1 MGVYTYSPSDI
12 SVTLAGRKLY
22 GFAESQVVSIKRET
36 PVFSHKRSMDGN
48 VVVTVNRYS
57 TYTVTVTLSQT
68 SPANQFL
75 HQVQKLQ
82 TNSVSV
88 LNNRNPFSGLSALSK
103 VKAVSSNL
111 MTKIPLI
118 IKSDKSLFFSTQVWL
133 DEEPEVLFTKGVEN
147 RVWTIKCFNA
157 NHTIAGVDDENDF
170 LEALSVIQ
178 GLSGVGTIL
187 QGLF

>member
-1 MGVYTYSPSDI
+1 MSVYTYSPSDI

-22 GFAESQVVSIKRET
+22 GFSDNQVVSIKRET
-36 PVFSHKRSMDGN
+36 PVFSHSRSMDGN
-48 VVVTVNRYS
+48 VVVTVSRYS
-57 TYTVTVTLSQT
+57 TYTVTVTLAQT

-82 TNSVSV
+82 TNAVSV
-88 LNNRNPFSGLSALSK
+88 LNSKSPFSGLSSLSK

-118 IKSDKSLFFSTQVWL
+118 IKSDNSIFFSTQVWL
-133 DEEPEVLFTKGVEN
+133 EEEPEVSYAKGVEN
-147 RVWTIKCFNA
+147 RVWKIKCFSA
-157 NHTIAGVDDENDF
+157 SHTIAGAEDDNDF
-170 LEALSVIQ
+170 LEALAAIQ
-178 GLSGVGTIL
+178 TLSDASTIL